1 MANRVTKDEL
11 ISCVMSK
18 IQEFDLNIQEFS
30 SIKTII
36 AILDLI

>member
-18 IQEFDLNIQEFS
+18 IQEFDLNIQEFDN
-30 SIKTII
+30 IMTILVD
-36 AILDLI
+36 LDLM